1 MVKYRAE
8 EMTMEHMQRW
18 REDPTAVQCAINP
31 KQSREALPDTPEG
44 NKAWHIIYQMP
55 MVLSNRSV
63 ITAYYET
70 EEADGTQVVFHSS
83 KGNDEI
89 AASIAEQVGSNVIA
103 ENRVTML
110 KYKPFD
116 GGVEIHMMAC
126 FDPAGLIPGFVK
138 NRIAS
143 YMGNMGLMLVDYL
156 MDGTVP
162 EPIF

>member
-8 EMTMEHMQRW
+8 EMTLEHMQRW
-18 REDPTAVQCAINP
+18 RADPTAVQCAINP
-31 KQSREALPDTPEG
+31 KQSREALPDADG
-44 NKAWHIIYQMP
+44 HKAWHIIYEMP

-63 ITAYYET
+63 ITVYYET
-70 EEADGTQVVFHSS
+70 EEEDGTQVVFHSS
-83 KGNDEI
+83 KGNEAI
-89 AASIAEQVGSNVIA
+89 AESIAEQVGSNVIA

-156 MDGTVP
+156 MNGTVP